1 MNLGQHKLLGIV
13 AVLITACV
21 AFGIYTGF
29 AHADNARNA
38 QAAPRRD
45 PNTVELTADQATH
58 IQVVKVATHPFVL
71 QTDAAG
77 SIDFDQDKLAMV
89 SSPYAGR
96 IDRVLVKAG
105 DSVVKGQTLFTIES
119 PDLVQAESAV
129 ISAAGV
135 ATVTKNALER
145 AHELVESRGLAQKDY
160 EQAVADQQSADAA
173 LRAAR
178 DALRIF
184 GRDDHDIDQ
193 IIATRKV
200 DSAMQIRS
208 PISGLVTARNAAPG
222 TLVQPGSTPY
232 PIVVADVTTK
242 WMIANVAEGDLPG
255 IALGQT
261 IEVHVDAY
269 PGKTFVGKVE
279 NISAA
284 LDPNSHRATIR
295 TSIRDLQNELKPQ
308 MFATFRIIKG
318 RPAPSLAVPVGG
330 VVREGDGTHT
340 VWVTTDRRVFKL
352 RLVELGIVEDGQQQI
367 LSGIAEGETV
377 ASDGALFLS
386 NARILSEQ

>member
-1 MNLGQHKLLGIV
+1 
-13 AVLITACV
+13 
-21 AFGIYTGF
+21 
-29 AHADNARNA
+29 
-38 QAAPRRD
+38 
-45 PNTVELTADQATH
+45 
-58 IQVVKVATHPFVL
+58 
-71 QTDAAG
+71 
-77 SIDFDQDKLAMV
+77 
-89 SSPYAGR
+89 
-96 IDRVLVKAG
+96 
-105 DSVVKGQTLFTIES
+105 
-119 PDLVQAESAV
+119 
-129 ISAAGV
+129 
-135 ATVTKNALER
+135 
-145 AHELVESRGLAQKDY
+145 
-160 EQAVADQQSADAA
+160 
-173 LRAAR
+173 
-178 DALRIF
+178 
-184 GRDDHDIDQ
+184 
-193 IIATRKV
+193 
-200 DSAMQIRS
+200 
-208 PISGLVTARNAAPG
+208 
-222 TLVQPGSTPY
+222 
-232 PIVVADVTTK
+232 
-242 WMIANVAEGDLPG
+242 MIANVAEGDLPG

-284 LDPNSHRATIR
+284 LDSNSHRATIR